1 MFIDPLY
8 AVGLL
13 GGAAILLPVAD
24 YLSLRLLKWLVAPY
38 WALLAI
44 LLALGVVVYDAAT
57 GSYSTSLSQL
67 YRGDAFAVFFTIV
80 FLIVGV
86 LVNLASLQYMRENPN
101 RDTYYL
107 LLLTS
112 LAGMSLI
119 AFATDLLALFIAWEL
134 MSIPTYVL
142 TGLVKDDPLS
152 NEASLKFFI
161 LGIISSA
168 FILYG
173 ISLIFGIFHTTNLYA
188 IYSFISTQ
196 AGSLGL
202 ASKAVLLLSS
212 VTLIAGFGLKMAI
225 VPFHMWIPDTYE
237 GAPTTI
243 SALLSS
249 ASKKAGFAAGLRVLF
264 IAVSVVQVDWMAAF
278 AVLAVLTM
286 TLGNIAALTQKNIK
300 RLLAYSSIAQAG
312 YILIGFAVPA
322 FVNGSASI
330 ALTGALLHILNHAV
344 MTTGAFI
351 AVAAVFYKLHTVN
364 LDDYAGLGRR
374 MPLTAFTLTIS
385 LLALAGVPPLNGFWS
400 KLYLFQGA
408 VAGGLWQLAL
418 IGFLNSA
425 FSLAYYAWVIKRM
438 YLDEGEG
445 GRVDEPWSFTST
457 LMIATV
463 LIIGIGLLFS
473 ASFNYA
479 NSAAQ
484 TLLLKTP

>member
-1 MFIDPLY
+1 MYVDPLY

-13 GGAAILLPVAD
+13 GGFAITTPIVD
-24 YLSLRLLKWLVAPY
+24 YLSLRFLKRLLSPY
-38 WALLAI
+38 WAMLSI
-44 LLALGVVVYDAAT
+44 LLALGVSVYAAVT
-57 GSYSTSLSQL
+57 GSYSTNLTQL

-80 FLIVGV
+80 FLIVGL
-86 LVNLASLQYMRENPN
+86 LVNIASLQYMKENPN

-161 LGIISSA
+161 MGIISSA

-173 ISLIFGIFHTTNLYA
+173 ISLIFGIFHTTSLYT
-188 IYSFISTQ
+188 IYTFLATH
-196 AGSLGL
+196 AGTLDL
-202 ASKAVLLLSS
+202 ASKAILLLAST
-212 VTLIAGFGLKMAI
+212 VLIAGFGLKMAI

-264 IAVSVVQVDWMAAF
+264 IAVSVVQVDWAVAF

-286 TLGNIAALTQKNIK
+286 TLGNIAALTQRNIK

-312 YILIGFAVPA
+312 YILIGFSVPA
-322 FVNGSASI
+322 FVGGVPST

-344 MTTGAFI
+344 MTTAAFI
-351 AVAAVFYKLHTVN
+351 AAAAVFYKLHTVN
-364 LDDYAGLGRR
+364 LEDYVGLGKR
-374 MPLTAFTLTIS
+374 MPLTAFALTIS

-400 KLYLFQGA
+400 KLYLFLGA
-408 VAGGLWQLAL
+408 VQGGLPALAL

-425 FSLAYYAWVIKRM
+425 FSLAYYAWIIKRM
-438 YLDEGEG
+438 YLDSGEE
-445 GRVDEPWSFTST
+445 GRVEEPRAFTST
-457 LMIATV
+457 LLISTI

-479 NSAAQ
+479 QSAAQ
-484 TLLLKTP
+484 TLLLKP

>member
-8 AVGLL
+8 AVAFL
-13 GGAAILLPVAD
+13 GGFAILTPLVD
-24 YLSLRLLKWLVAPY
+24 YLSMRLVKRLVAPY
-38 WALLAI
+38 WAMLSI
-44 LLALGVVVYDAAT
+44 LLALGVSVYDAAT
-57 GSYSTSLSQL
+57 GSYSTNSSLL
-67 YRGDAFAVFFTIV
+67 YRGDAFAVFFTLV
-80 FLIVGV
+80 FLIVGF
-86 LVNLASLQYMRENPN
+86 LVNLASLQYMKENPN
-101 RDTYYL
+101 QDTYYL

-119 AFATDLLALFIAWEL
+119 AFSTDLLALFIAWEL

-173 ISLIFGIFHTTNLYA
+173 ISLIFGVTHTTSLYQ
-188 IYSFISTQ
+188 IYQYFLTN
-196 AGSLGL
+196 ATDVATRALLLL
-202 ASKAVLLLSS
+202 ASTV
-212 VTLIAGFGLKMAI
+212 LIAGFGLKMAI

-264 IAVSVVQVDWMAAF
+264 IAVSVIQVDWALAF

-286 TLGNIAALTQKNIK
+286 TLGNIAALTQRNIK

-322 FVNGSASI
+322 FINGTPST

-344 MTTGAFI
+344 MTTAAFV
-351 AVAAVFYKLHTVN
+351 AAAAVFYKLHTLS

-408 VAGGLWQLAL
+408 VEGGLWQLAL

-425 FSLAYYAWVIKRM
+425 FSLAYYVWIIKRM
-438 YLDEGEG
+438 YLDPGAEEN
-445 GRVDEPWSFTST
+445 RLAEPRSFTATLLIST
-457 LMIATV
+457 I

-484 TLLLKTP
+484 TLLLKGT